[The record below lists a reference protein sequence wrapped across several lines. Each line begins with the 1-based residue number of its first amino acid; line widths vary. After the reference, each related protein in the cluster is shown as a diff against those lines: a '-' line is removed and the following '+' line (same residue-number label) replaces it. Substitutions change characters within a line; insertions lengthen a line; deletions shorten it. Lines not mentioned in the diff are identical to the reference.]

1 MAGGTPGLNYNTS
14 PNLELVKTALDELR
28 DNSLLKKD
36 NNGKCEATDAVVF
49 TQSDVDRAAWV
60 STVIGGGGYFKKTIT
75 GVAQDVTAKKVAQK
89 NAFSPKTTIIA
100 EFNKDVP
107 ISRSFMQDQQH
118 EAVAKAIRQ
127 ETLSWLA
134 TRDQNAFGYYAFGF
148 GTTLSTTIGD
158 AVALF
163 SNSHVNANGD
173 TVDNYETGAMTD
185 ANLNTV
191 IVSLRGQK
199 NQGGVIVGFEPE
211 FLLCG
216 STLHHDA
223 QITAKSVLKAG
234 SGSND
239 LNYFSELY
247 PGLKVCWN
255 QFVDNSG
262 ATNQTTMYFVGT
274 SQHGVVRFEREAFF
288 SELVDWRTDP
298 DDLYK
303 YKLRAREEVDTIE
316 YPGLVGADGTT

>member
-1 MAGGTPGLNYNTS
+1 MAGLNFSTS

-28 DNSLLKKD
+28 DNTLLEQAT
-36 NNGKCEATDAVVF
+36 NGKAVATDATVF
-49 TQSDVDRAAWV
+49 VQQGVDRAAWV
-60 STVIGGGGYFKKTIT
+60 TTVLGGGGYFKKTAT
-75 GVAQDVTAKKVAQK
+75 GVAQDITAKKTATK

-118 EAVAKAIRQ
+118 EAVAKSIRQ
-127 ETLSWLA
+127 ETMSWAA
-134 TRDQNAFGYYAFGF
+134 TRDQNAFAYYAYGF
-148 GTTLSTTIGD
+148 GTSLSSCID
-158 AVALF
+158 NVALF
-163 SNSHVNANGD
+163 SNSHVNANND
-173 TVDNYETGAMTD
+173 TVDNYETGTMNDT
-185 ANLNTV
+185 NLNTV

-199 NQGGVIVGFEPE
+199 NQAGVIVGYEPK

-223 QITAKSVLKAG
+223 QIVSKSVLKAG

-247 PGLKVCWN
+247 PGLQVQWN
-255 QFVDNSG
+255 QFIDNSG
-262 ATNQTTMYFVGT
+262 ATSQSTMYFVGAA
-274 SQHGVVRFEREAFF
+274 QHGVVRLEREAFF
-288 SELVDWRTDP
+288 SELVDWKTDA

-316 YPGLVGADGTT
+316 YIGLVGSDGTV

>member
-1 MAGGTPGLNYNTS
+1 MATPGLNYNTS

-28 DNSLLKKD
+28 DNSLLEQATA
-36 NNGKCEATDAVVF
+36 GKAQATDALIF
-49 TQSDVDRAAWV
+49 NQTGVDRAAWV

-75 GVAQDVTAKKVAQK
+75 GVAQDVTAKKTAAK

-127 ETLSWLA
+127 ETLSWTA
-134 TRDQNAFGYYAFGF
+134 TRDQNAFQYYAYGF

-158 AVALF
+158 SVALF

-173 TVDNYETGAMTD
+173 TVDNYETGVMSD

-199 NQGGVIVGFEPE
+199 NQGGVIVGYEPK

-223 QITAKSVLKAG
+223 SIVAKSVLRAG
-234 SGSND
+234 TGSND

-247 PGLKVCWN
+247 PGMKVVWN
-255 QFVDNSG
+255 QFIDNSG
-262 ATNQTTMYFVGT
+262 ATSQSTMYFVGAA
-274 SQHGVVRFEREAFF
+274 QHGVVRFEREAFF
-288 SELVDWRTDP
+288 SELVDWRTNDN
-298 DDLYK
+298 DQYK

-316 YPGLVGADGTT
+316 YTGLVGSDGTV